1 MDVWATRIKRY
12 FGSST
17 MYLCI
22 DDLWGQDTVVYQ
34 RPAWPLRFEV
44 MKFSLV
50 LCLVFFFNDGF
61 YFTVQIVKTGKF
73 S

>member
-22 DDLWGQDTVVYQ
+22 DDLCGQDTVVYQ
-34 RPAWPLRFEV
+34 RPAWPLRFEGALE
-44 MKFSLV
+44 SL
-50 LCLVFFFNDGF
+50 LEDNTDARLAD
-61 YFTVQIVKTGKF
+61 
-73 S
+73 